1 MTEESSDSATNH
13 VEMEVDKLQVPDQPS
28 QELTNDKETNN
39 HTAVASSGEKSK
51 TNDHLVTDS
60 GDQMEDSGGRR
71 KGGEKEEVVPKE
83 DGDGETAAGGSSEQ
97 NKGAGGDTS
106 GVKPPKP
113 PPLPE
118 EVDKKEK
125 KKSKEDGDEDEA
137 VENEMEE
144 ITRRNR
150 RRREVV
156 DSSDTESDVERAD
169 DDETEKKSEP
179 ELSSDF
185 EDELLSKPLPKP
197 KWHAIPQL
205 RARELGTPKNRQDF
219 CNGAIGSVHLVS
231 RFEKYC
237 ELKKHEGCVNTL
249 HFNQGGNLLA
259 SGSDDLEV
267 VLWDW
272 AKQKPVLAYE
282 SGHRSNVFQVR
293 NFFVIFTLWSG
304 WGNGWKVKLRFGLD
318 RGCVSG
324 IDNLEVVLWGWAFRE
339 TEARSCL

>member
-1 MTEESSDSATNH
+1 MTEESSESATNH
-13 VEMEVDKLQVPDQPS
+13 VEMEVDKLQVQDQPS
-28 QELTNDKETNN
+28 QELANDKETNN

-51 TNDHLVTDS
+51 TNDHIVTDS
-60 GDQMEDSGGRR
+60 GDQMEDTGG
-71 KGGEKEEVVPKE
+71 GGIGEKEEPVPKE
-83 DGDGETAAGGSSEQ
+83 EEDGKTAACGSSE
-97 NKGAGGDTS
+97 KKKDAGGDTS

-125 KKSKEDGDEDEA
+125 KKLKEDGDEDE
-137 VENEMEE
+137 ENEMEE
-144 ITRRNR
+144 GTRRSR

-156 DSSDTESDVERAD
+156 DSSDTESDVERPD
-169 DDETEKKSEP
+169 EDETEKKSEP

-282 SGHRSNVFQVR
+282 SGHRSNVFQVGVQ
-293 NFFVIFTLWSG
+293 NILS
-304 WGNGWKVKLRFGLD
+304 
-318 RGCVSG
+318 S
-324 IDNLEVVLWGWAFRE
+324 
-339 TEARSCL
+339 